1 MRESAEAGAG
11 ALAGT
16 LILAVEDDYVVLL
29 EIATVLSS
37 AGAVVVKCS
46 TVEQALQ
53 EIEQQLFTAA
63 VLDVRIGRHTIA
75 PVARKLTDLGI
86 PFVFYA
92 GQVTPEPELSQW
104 PRARMVSKP
113 AAAAVLVNAVV
124 ELLDSADSRARGR

>member
-11 ALAGT
+11 ALAGA

-37 AGAVVVKCS
+37 ADAAVVKCS
-46 TVEQALQ
+46 TVDQALQ

-75 PVARKLTDLGI
+75 PVARKLTELGI

-92 GQVTPEPELSQW
+92 GHVTPEPALSQW
-104 PRARMVSKP
+104 PQARTVSKP
-113 AAAAVLVNAVV
+113 APAGVLVNAVV
-124 ELLDSADSRARGR
+124 ELIDSVESRARGQ